1 MILLEPVPD
10 MEVFT
15 LNKNSLLV
23 QMQNQWHHH
32 KNKIPFLT
40 ATVQHVLLSLWLQTM
55 TWKCTTFSNLKT
67 RKWQT
72 RIPTNNKN
80 KQLTSHSITGFKIY
94 FWNAVIKLNV
104 CQCIKLHSW
113 QILNEMQRE
122 KQQMSHPNTCMHA
135 KYTYAQC
142 TRIHTMHTCWFNS
155 HHRVNP
161 D

>member
-94 FWNAVIKLNV
+94 FRKAVIKLNV

-113 QILNEMQRE
+113 QIVNEMQRE
-122 KQQMSHPNTCMHA
+122 KIANVTSKHM
-135 KYTYAQC
+135 YAC
-142 TRIHTMHTCWFNS
+142 KIYICTMHTHS
-155 HHRVNP
+155 HYA
-161 D
+161 